1 MDLHIKG
8 KCALL
13 LSIKTSSQMIKLGSV
28 FKNYDTELKHMVHV
42 DKTCSRFTTCGTLS
56 EWWWVRHVLVY
67 IVQSKLN

>member
-56 EWWWVRHVLVY
+56 E
-67 IVQSKLN
+67 